1 MFIVIISLSWH
12 IVSYFENLTDALCR
26 SAFRLPAWLPIPS
39 KIDSEHIFCG
49 AEPLLGF
56 WTTTETCH
64 SSHNVGVTGPVEM
77 VGKMFCSTGKMF
89 CSAVQCCCFCGEH
102 RLANDVQ
109 KHTLFVPLH
118 QTTQQHTQINLVPS
132 LLSVWDW
139 LHGLWPQHY
148 GSYEGS

>member
-12 IVSYFENLTDALCR
+12 TVSYFENLTDALCR

-77 VGKMFCSTGKMF
+77 VGKMFCSAGKMF

-132 LLSVWDW
+132 LLSVWD
-139 LHGLWPQHY
+139 
-148 GSYEGS
+148 